1 MELPL
6 GVTYKPQQGGKY
18 VATWTDSKTKKPKSK
33 SFSINKWKEEAK
45 TLACEYRKKMIESG
59 QAVSKYEKNSFY
71 LKDDYAVIIIS
82 SEKYGDMETKI
93 DVEDLDRV
101 LEFGKWS
108 WTRGGKQKD
117 FYVNCR
123 VKSMGLHRFIMNVT
137 DVKEHIDHLNGDTLD
152 NRKSNLRITD
162 VKGNRRN
169 THFRSD
175 SKTGIVGV
183 NPIKKGDKRG
193 YKATWF
199 TKEGKSCCKEFWF
212 HKHKSEEEAFELA
225 YTYRLLMKE
234 KHGYHLIQ
242 EEIDYL
248 NDHRNHFETGA

>member
-1 MELPL
+1 MELPV
-6 GVTYKPQQGGKY
+6 GVIYKPQQGGKY
-18 VATWTDSKTKKPKSK
+18 VATWTDMATKKPRSK
-33 SFSINKWKEEAK
+33 SFSINKWGEEAK
-45 TLACEYRKKMIESG
+45 ILACEYRKEMIKSG

-82 SEKYGDMETKI
+82 SEKYGIIETKV
-93 DVEDLDRV
+93 DFEDLERI

-108 WTRGGKQKD
+108 WTRGSGQKY

-123 VKSMGLHRFIMNVT
+123 AKGILLHRFIMNVL
-137 DVKEHIDHLNGDTLD
+137 DVKLHIDHLNGDTLD
-152 NRKSNLRITD
+152 NRKLNLRVTD

-175 SKTGIVGV
+175 SKTGVVGV
-183 NPIKKGDKRG
+183 NPIKKGDKMG
-193 YKATWF
+193 YKATWH
-199 TKEGKSCCKEFWF
+199 TEKGKPCYKEFWF
-212 HKHKSEEEAFELA
+212 HKYNSEEEAFKFA

-234 KHGYHLIQ
+234 KHNYHLIQ

-248 NDHRNHFETGA
+248 NDHRNLFKI